1 MTVTVPG
8 TVRMAITADS
18 NGYINNSSG
27 TPASTRYVNY
37 DVINANYFVQN
48 YDDEDDEISDFVT
61 DILQVGGITGTFN
74 RVAIYFY

>member
-18 NGYINNSSG
+18 DGYINNSSG
-27 TPASTRYVNY
+27 TPTSTRYTNY

-48 YDDEDDEISDFVT
+48 YDDEHDDISDFVSS
-61 DILQVGGITGTFN
+61 ILEVGGITGAFS
-74 RVAIYFY
+74 RVAIYFD